1 MRGLQIGSGFRDSKS
16 GQKGLQT
23 GTALGISIR
32 VKRLQI
38 GAGITNWCRTQGK
51 VMIFLNLHHISHPE
65 VRRNKTSFDFISL
78 FLVLILDLEAYLNI
92 SEY

>member
-38 GAGITNWCRTQGK
+38 GAGITNWCRTQAK
-51 VMIFLNLHHISHPE
+51 VMIFLNLHHISYPE